1 MHEEIIMAGFGGQG
15 VMLLG
20 KFISEAAME
29 EGKEVSWL
37 PSYGPEMRGG
47 TANCHVIISDEPIAS
62 PIIIESSIVIAM
74 NRPSLE
80 KFEKTLKKDGIL
92 IMNSSIIDIE
102 PKRND
107 IKVFKVPINEIA
119 NRLGSQKIINMVMAG
134 ALIQITKIVKFDTMK
149 HVFEENLTGSK
160 AKLIDLNLKSMEEGA
175 KYIQDNYN
183 IN

>member
-47 TANCHVIISDEPIAS
+47 TANCHVIVSDEPIAS
-62 PIIIESSIVIAM
+62 PIIIESSILIAM

-92 IMNSSIIDIE
+92 FMNSSIIDIE
-102 PKRND
+102 PTRKD
-107 IKVFKVPINEIA
+107 IKIFKIPLNEIA
-119 NRLGSQKIINMVMAG
+119 NRLGSQKIINMIMAG
-134 ALIQITKIVKFDTMK
+134 ALIYATKIVSFETMK
-149 HVFEENLTGSK
+149 KVFEENLTGSK
-160 AKLIDLNLKSMEEGA
+160 AKFIDLNIKSMEEGMNLI
-175 KYIQDNYN
+175 KKDYN
-183 IN
+183 L

>member
-1 MHEEIIMAGFGGQG
+1 MHEELIMAGFGGQG

-20 KFISEAAME
+20 KFFSEAAME

-62 PIIIESSIVIAM
+62 PIITESSIVIAL

-92 IMNSSIIDIE
+92 FMNSSIIDIE
-102 PKRND
+102 PTRKD
-107 IKVFKVPINEIA
+107 IKVYKVPLNEIA
-119 NRLGSQKIINMVMAG
+119 NRLGSQKIINMIMAG
-134 ALIQITKIVKFDTMK
+134 AIIQVTKIVSPETMK
-149 HVFEENLTGSK
+149 RVFEENLTGTK
-160 AKLIDLNLKSMEEGA
+160 AKFIDLNIKSMNEGID
-175 KYIQDNYN
+175 YIIQNYK
-183 IN
+183 I

>member
-47 TANCHVIISDEPIAS
+47 TANCHVIVSDEPIAS
-62 PIIIESSIVIAM
+62 PIITESSILIAM

-92 IMNSSIIDIE
+92 FMNSSIIDIE
-102 PKRND
+102 PSRKD
-107 IKVFKVPINEIA
+107 IKVYKVPLNDIA

-134 ALIQITKIVKFDTMK
+134 ALIAVTKIVNYETMK
-149 HVFEENLTGSK
+149 KVFEENLTGSK
-160 AKLIDLNLKSMEEGA
+160 AKFIDLNLKSMDEGIN
-175 KYIQDNYN
+175 YIKNEYK
-183 IN
+183 I

>member
-20 KFISEAAME
+20 KFVSEAAME

-62 PIIIESSIVIAM
+62 PIIVESSILIAM

-80 KFEKTLKKDGIL
+80 KFEKTLKEDGIL
-92 IMNSSIIDIE
+92 FINSSIIDIE

-107 IKVFKVPINEIA
+107 IKVYKVPLNEIA
-119 NRLGSQKIINMVMAG
+119 NRLGNQKIINMIMAG
-134 ALIQITKIVKFDTMK
+134 ALIQVTKLIKFETMK
-149 HVFEENLTGSK
+149 NIFEENLTGSK
-160 AKLIDLNLKSMEEGA
+160 AKFIDLNIKSLEEGMNHI
-175 KYIQDNYN
+175 KTNYN
-183 IN
+183 L

>member
-1 MHEEIIMAGFGGQG
+1 MHEELILAGFGGQG

-20 KFISEAAME
+20 KFLSEAAME

-62 PIIIESSIVIAM
+62 PIIIESTILVAM

-92 IMNSSIIDIE
+92 FMNSSIIDIE
-102 PKRND
+102 PKRKD
-107 IKVFKVPINEIA
+107 IKVFKVPLNDIA
-119 NRLGSQKIINMVMAG
+119 NRLGSQKIINMIMAG
-134 ALIQITKIVKFDTMK
+134 AIIEVTKIVSFNTMK
-149 HVFEENLTGSK
+149 NVFEENLTGSK
-160 AKLIDLNLKSMEEGA
+160 AKFIDLNLTSMKEGMDHI
-175 KYIQDNYN
+175 KKEYN
-183 IN
+183 I

>member
-47 TANCHVIISDEPIAS
+47 TANCHVIVSDEPIAS
-62 PIIIESSIVIAM
+62 PIITESSILIAM

-92 IMNSSIIDIE
+92 FINSSIIDIE
-102 PKRND
+102 PSRKD
-107 IKVFKVPINEIA
+107 IKVYKIPLNDIA
-119 NRLGSQKIINMVMAG
+119 NRLGSQKIINMIMAG
-134 ALIQITKIVKFDTMK
+134 ALIAVTKIVSLETMK
-149 HVFEENLTGSK
+149 KVFEENLTGSK
-160 AKLIDLNLKSMEEGA
+160 AKFIDLNIKSMDEGIN
-175 KYIQDNYN
+175 YIKSEYK
-183 IN
+183 I